1 MKKMF
6 LLLLVLLL
14 ITPSIYAHV
23 IPANDSR
30 ITYVGRTLQEGND
43 VSFDWTGVYFRIA
56 FSGERLAIKVSD
68 THRNYYNVWIDAPMS
83 DEPHSFGAVMLALVE
98 AYRNGITEI
107 EKTKYRYAETVN
119 AIK

>member
-1 MKKMF
+1 MDEN
-6 LLLLVLLL
+6 
-14 ITPSIYAHV
+14 TIYTETGSVKAYL
-23 IPANDSR
+23 
-30 ITYVGRTLQEGND
+30 TD
-43 VSFDWTGVYFRIA
+43 VY
-56 FSGERLAIKVSD
+56 
-68 THRNYYNVWIDAPMS
+68 PMS